1 MIYYSQRGTLKCIT
15 TLETTR
21 TRNGYKQNESA
32 AVKIFEARLQ
42 SKTWDIHGMPHF
54 ITTTHHEGCDTCEA
68 YALHVIE
75 ASRAPMVEIP
85 SRVVEKAFWIA
96 WLNIVCQIEDEASSE
111 LLRHIHICTR
121 SIQIYFCIFFPFI
134 CVSSS
139 FHCSHT
145 IPIFSEFF
153 PIFLPIL
160 FTSKACHFNMALLIL
175 LPFKCPGR
183 HSHQHLGW
191 H

>member
-1 MIYYSQRGTLKCIT
+1 MDTSKMRVP
-15 TLETTR
+15 LE
-21 TRNGYKQNESA
+21 G

-85 SRVVEKAFWIA
+85 SREVEKAFWIA